1 MGTQRRTVG
10 APRLRR
16 QEQVMTTAA
25 DVMNPHPITIDAE
38 DTAVGAA
45 QKMAE
50 HHIGMLPVVR
60 DGGVIAV
67 VTDRDLVLRV
77 LARGRDAATTR
88 LSEVATGWVVT
99 VAPDTPLDQIE
110 RLIEERRVRRLPVVS
125 VGKLVG
131 IVSQSDVARNS
142 PDASPHLLEPP
153 QVWLE

>member
-1 MGTQRRTVG
+1 MS
-10 APRLRR
+10 
-16 QEQVMTTAA
+16 TAA
-25 DVMNPHPITIDAE
+25 DVMNPHPITIDAASS
-38 DTAVGAA
+38 AVAAA
-45 QKMAE
+45 QRMAE

-60 DGGVIAV
+60 DGGVIGV

-77 LARGRDAATTR
+77 LARGRDAAATPI
-88 LSEVATGWVVT
+88 SEVATAWTVT
-99 VAPDTPLDQIE
+99 VEQDMPLDQVE

-125 VGKLVG
+125 AGKLIG